1 MAPLDDPFN
10 PYKDL
15 YAHPAGPGDARPTAR
30 QVLADCTT
38 LGSSSTTNPWIG
50 RVILVTGGTAGV
62 GLETAAAVKAR
73 ILEEDDGSGSSSR
86 GKLEFLE
93 MNLESLDS
101 VRAGTR
107 EFLSRSGRLNVL
119 INNAGIIHG
128 VYTRTE
134 DGFESHFGVNHLAHY
149 LLTRLVLPALE
160 ASSSPQFQSRVINLS
175 STGHN
180 QSSVRLDDYNLE
192 GSTKDQDG
200 DQDGDK
206 AARPPPFDYWVAY
219 GQSKTA
225 LIWTANHIDRVYG
238 PRGVHALS
246 VHPGIILTNLA
257 SFLSEEERRALEA
270 NEKTRAHRAT
280 AEQGAAT
287 TVWAAAGDVWEGKG
301 GKYLL
306 HCSVAEV
313 GGDDDGFPLSLAAG
327 EYAYDPEGEE
337 KLWKLSAKLVGVE
350 E

>member
-1 MAPLDDPFN
+1 M
-10 PYKDL
+10 
-15 YAHPAGPGDARPTAR
+15 
-30 QVLADCTT
+30 
-38 LGSSSTTNPWIG
+38 
-50 RVILVTGGTAGV
+50 
-62 GLETAAAVKAR
+62 
-73 ILEEDDGSGSSSR
+73 
-86 GKLEFLE
+86 
-93 MNLESLDS
+93 
-101 VRAGTR
+101 
-107 EFLSRSGRLNVL
+107 
-119 INNAGIIHG
+119 HG
-128 VYTRTE
+128 AYTRTE

-160 ASSSPQFQSRVINLS
+160 ASSTPQFQSRVINLS
-175 STGHN
+175 SAGHR

-192 GSTKDQDG
+192 GSTKDQAG

-206 AARPPPFDYWVAY
+206 AATLPPFDHWVAY

-225 LIWTANHIDRVYG
+225 LIWTANHIDRVCG

-257 SFLSEEERRALEA
+257 SFLSEEERRAIEA
-270 NEKTRAHRAT
+270 NEKIRAHMAT

-313 GGDDDGFPLSLAAG
+313 DSDDDGFPLSLTAA